1 MTSAQRAALMACA
14 LLTGAAGAC
23 ELVLSEHRSAR
34 ELARLPLAPA
44 QPSAQIAFTH
54 SVLGTP
60 VSDRY
65 VWRSQGSEWRAHLI
79 EERFEG
85 AGYGLPHTAGP
96 GETLTRDG
104 DAWRL
109 QLDRVVHPLVVLP
122 LPSQQMRVIVGD
134 RPAVHLGTL
143 SAQSIQMRAV
153 NCPNH

>member
-1 MTSAQRAALMACA
+1 MTLSQRAALVACVLLSGGA
-14 LLTGAAGAC
+14 LAC

-44 QPSAQIAFTH
+44 LPSALIAFTH

-65 VWRSQGSEWRAHLI
+65 VWRRHGDGWRAHLI

-85 AGYGLPHTAGP
+85 AGYGLPYGAGP
-96 GETLTRDG
+96 GETLTREG

-109 QLDRVVHPLVVLP
+109 QLDRVVYPLVVLP
-122 LPSQQMRVIVGD
+122 LPSQQMRVVIGD
-134 RPAVHLGTL
+134 GPAVHLGAL
-143 SAQSIQMRAV
+143 SNRSIQMQAV

>member
-1 MTSAQRAALMACA
+1 MTPAQRAALVACA
-14 LLTGAAGAC
+14 LLSGGAGAC
-23 ELVLSEHRSAR
+23 ELVLSEHRNAR

-44 QPSAQIAFTH
+44 LPSAQIAFTH

-65 VWRSQGSEWRAHLI
+65 VWRSHGNAWRAHLV

-85 AGYGLPHTAGP
+85 AGYGLPHAAGP
-96 GETLTRDG
+96 GETLTREG

-122 LPSQQMRVIVGD
+122 LPSQQMRVVVGD
-134 RPAVHLGTL
+134 GPALLLGTL
-143 SAQSIQMRAV
+143 SARSIQIQAV